1 MKKNKII
8 IIIISL
14 LVLASCGFKPI
25 NQKNTNLIFFSNIDV
40 EGDPK
45 ITYYLKNNILIIS
58 NKNSKNVYDVKL
70 TVEKRRNIKIKDK
83 TGKAKRYTLSLVV
96 NLNLSDVQKKT
107 IQKKFIQRE
116 DYDVAKIHSSTI
128 QNENRAT
135 KITIQKITDEI
146 INFITLSMRNK

>member
-14 LVLASCGFKPI
+14 LILASCGFKPT

-40 EGDPK
+40 KGDPK

-83 TGKAKRYTLSLVV
+83 TGKAKRYTLSLMV
-96 NLNLSDVQKKT
+96 NLNLSDVQKNT
-107 IQKKFIQRE
+107 IQKKFTQRE

-146 INFITLSMRNK
+146 INFIALSMRNK

>member
-14 LVLASCGFKPI
+14 LILASCGFKSI
-25 NQKNTNLIFFSNIDV
+25 NQENTSLIFFNNIDV

-45 ITYYLKNNILIIS
+45 ITYYLKNNILILS
-58 NKNSKNVYDVKL
+58 NKNSKNIYDIKL
-70 TVEKRRNIKIKDK
+70 TVEKRKNIKIKDK
-83 TGKAKRYTLSLVV
+83 TGKTKRFTLSLIV
-96 NLNLSDVQKKT
+96 NLSLSDVQKNT
-107 IQKKFIQRE
+107 IQKKFTQRE

-128 QNENRAT
+128 QNENSAT

-146 INFITLSMRNK
+146 INFITISMRNK